1 MSLLLI
7 DIGNTRVKWARL
19 IDGKMTPQQAAA
31 NAGWTAADYAR
42 RVIGKGWT
50 SNGKGSHRSAA
61 VEARAT
67 NASRSAPVGS
77 AAASTRRSA
86 RIGSRFTGT
95 PGVSDVEAHIATGA
109 HRPAD
114 VDAQSLVSGADR
126 IVVSS
131 VAGDEINRA
140 LTEAAAKV
148 GAPTPEFVTSERTA
162 AGITTDYID
171 PWRLGVDRFV
181 AAIGAH
187 HLSSGQ
193 PVCVVNIG
201 TAMTV
206 DLIDGSGRHRGG
218 AIVPGPALMVS
229 SLLAQTNG
237 IRRRA
242 KGGPDG
248 ATGMF
253 AKTTRNAIGE
263 GARYAAAGVIDRAL
277 EEARFLVG
285 TRPLVILSGGGSV
298 DIKPLIRSTCVSL
311 PDLVL
316 HGLAVWAH
324 QTPAP
329 PRSGIPRKQ
338 RPETHRK
345 RRAETASNHGP
356 QTSRKRRP
364 VV

>member
-1 MSLLLI
+1 VTLLLI

-19 IDGKMTPQQAAA
+19 VKGKMTKQQAAA
-31 NAGWTAADYAR
+31 NASWTAADYAR
-42 RVIGKGWT
+42 RVIGKGW
-50 SNGKGSHRSAA
+50 KRAA
-61 VEARAT
+61 
-67 NASRSAPVGS
+67 ASRSRTAGSEAGTISVRQAGHVG
-77 AAASTRRSA
+77 AAAAGVGA
-86 RIGSRFTGT
+86 RA
-95 PGVSDVEAHIATGA
+95 EADTAAIT
-109 HRPAD
+109 
-114 VDAQSLVSGADR
+114 DR

-131 VAGDEINRA
+131 VAGDEVNRA
-140 LTEAAAKV
+140 LTEAARKA
-148 GAPTPEFVTSERTA
+148 GAPTPEFVASERKA

-193 PVCVVNIG
+193 PVCVVSIG

-206 DLIDGSGRHRGG
+206 DLVDGRGRHHGG

-229 SLLAQTNG
+229 SLLTQTNG

-242 KGGPDG
+242 KGGTNG

-253 AKTTRNAIGE
+253 AKSTRNAIGE

-277 EEARFLVG
+277 EEARILLG
-285 TRPLVILSGGGSV
+285 NKPLVLLTGGGAA
-298 DIKPLIRSTCVSL
+298 DIKPLIRSTAVSL

-324 QTPAP
+324 QTP
-329 PRSGIPRKQ
+329 Q
-338 RPETHRK
+338 
-345 RRAETASNHGP
+345 AE
-356 QTSRKRRP
+356 TSRKPRR

>member
-1 MSLLLI
+1 LSLLLI

-19 IDGKMTPQQAAA
+19 VNGKMSPQQAAA

-42 RVIGKGWT
+42 RVIG
-50 SNGKGSHRSAA
+50 S
-61 VEARAT
+61 
-67 NASRSAPVGS
+67 
-77 AAASTRRSA
+77 ST
-86 RIGSRFTGT
+86 
-95 PGVSDVEAHIATGA
+95 
-109 HRPAD
+109 
-114 VDAQSLVSGADR
+114 DR

-131 VAGDEINRA
+131 VAGDEVNRA

-148 GAPTPEFVTSERTA
+148 GAPTPEFVASERTA

-201 TAMTV
+201 TAMTI

-324 QTPAP
+324 QTPTP
-329 PRSGIPRKQ
+329 PRSGLSPSGGSETPRKQ
-338 RPETHRK
+338 RPENHRK
-345 RRAETASNHGP
+345 RQTKTASQHGTQTSGDREPTFRKRQAETLHKRTRWTSPTLQADTASKHGP
-356 QTSRKRRP
+356 RTSRKRRP